1 MLRIKKKKE
10 EKRDRATTK
19 EKKYK
24 HIFKEFSKNK
34 YLTNFCLQVILNATE
49 IQDKLFNLDKKDCY
63 YVGGEVQFWERL
75 NNNMVF
81 FIAECSISLPG
92 DILFKYK

>member
-1 MLRIKKKKE
+1 MRGSVSGVLRRKLDGTNMLRGKKKE

-34 YLTNFCLQVILNATE
+34 YLTNFCLQLILNATE
-49 IQDKLFNLDKKDCY
+49 I
-63 YVGGEVQFWERL
+63 
-75 NNNMVF
+75 
-81 FIAECSISLPG
+81 
-92 DILFKYK
+92 

>member
-1 MLRIKKKKE
+1 MLRRKKKKE

-49 IQDKLFNLDKKDCY
+49 I
-63 YVGGEVQFWERL
+63 
-75 NNNMVF
+75 
-81 FIAECSISLPG
+81 
-92 DILFKYK
+92 

>member
-1 MLRIKKKKE
+1 MRGSVSGVLRRKLDGTNMLRRKKKKE

-49 IQDKLFNLDKKDCY
+49 I
-63 YVGGEVQFWERL
+63 
-75 NNNMVF
+75 
-81 FIAECSISLPG
+81 
-92 DILFKYK
+92 